1 MADSQF
7 PWDEMIE
14 HMTRDQRVVP
24 ILGPELCP
32 LPSESG
38 ATFEEVAAKR
48 LAERATLTLD
58 GPLSLARLAQE
69 LISQGRTKAQLCREL
84 AEIHRDVINA
94 APNSGV
100 PEPLRQLA
108 EIRDFP
114 LVLTTTPDALM
125 AMAIKANRERDAGP
139 IAAALNDT
147 VDLPRNWAQG
157 PKPTLFHLFGRISC
171 VPSFSLTEEDT
182 LEFIHRLQ
190 SDAYRPEQLFDELR
204 SRHLLLIGVRF
215 TNWLMRMFLRTL
227 HGSRLSDDTGQIIM
241 LAGDVV
247 RRDAGLLGFLRE
259 VSQRIWIYE
268 EGSALDFVRELHKRW
283 SVVHDESWATTLDGE
298 APIEPEPMPPGAV
311 YVSCARADRPAAE
324 RFAAVLDEAGLDAW
338 FDRNE
343 IQGGARYEN
352 RVRQNIQRCD
362 LFVPLISRQTE
373 TQADGFFRRE
383 WEWAIERMENL
394 EGGSRFVVPALLE
407 DGLAASQLPP
417 TFRKLT
423 LGTAPAGQ
431 PSPDLLRDCINAVRQ
446 QRSRRNV

>member
-1 MADSQF
+1 MADSKF
-7 PWDEMIE
+7 PWDDLIDN
-14 HMTRDQRVVP
+14 MTREQRVVP
-24 ILGPELCP
+24 VIGPELCA
-32 LPSESG
+32 LPSEGGS
-38 ATFEEVAAKR
+38 TFEEVAAKR
-48 LAERATLTLD
+48 LAERAALTLE

-84 AEIHRDVINA
+84 VDIHREVLTVAANA
-94 APNSGV
+94 GL

-114 LVLTTTPDALM
+114 LMLTTTPDTLLA
-125 AMAIKANRERDAGP
+125 AAIRENRERDAGP
-139 IAAALNDT
+139 LAAALNDT

-157 PKPTLFHLFGRISC
+157 PKPTLFHLFGRISH
-171 VPSFSLTEEDT
+171 VPSFALTEEDA

-204 SRHLLLIGVRF
+204 ERHVMLIGVRF

-227 HGSRLSDDTGQIIM
+227 HSSRLSEDSGQM
-241 LAGDVV
+241 MVLSGDVV
-247 RRDAGLLGFLRE
+247 RRDAGLVGFLRE
-259 VSQRIWIYE
+259 VSQRVWIYE
-268 EGSALDFVRELHKRW
+268 EGNGADFVRELHKRW
-283 SVVHDESWATTLDGE
+283 SMAHDESWATTTEGE
-298 APIEPEPMPPGAV
+298 APIEPDPMPPGAV
-311 YVSCARADRPAAE
+311 YVSCAQADRPAAE

-338 FDRNE
+338 FDRND
-343 IQGGARYEN
+343 IQGGTRYEN

-373 TQADGFFRRE
+373 SQSEGFFRRE
-383 WEWAIERMENL
+383 WQWAIERMENL
-394 EGGSRFVVPALLE
+394 EGGARFIFPALLE
-407 DGLAASQLPP
+407 DGLAAAQLPP

-431 PSPDLLRDCINAVRQ
+431 PSPELLRDCINAVRQ